1 MKRLKKTI
9 RILGLVFAMCF
20 ILFVLNA
27 LWDGLFAYIMPWTR
41 TLFAEYQSYNSFLA
55 DYHCYRTFVKELPT
69 DATEPKYYWHRE
81 SWEVCAA
88 YSTNLPEGT
97 FKTLSDERQDFF
109 HKQEEEFP
117 TRIIIHSLKDDG
129 YCYIDD
135 PKWCDNEIISEEELS
150 FINEVVGNP
159 EAKDQYY
166 YLVVLRE
173 NCAGTTCYNGVILND
188 NTYEFIE
195 FSANVVDPDKWH
207 Y

>member
-1 MKRLKKTI
+1 MKRLKKMI
-9 RILGLVFAMCF
+9 RILGLVFVMCF

-27 LWDGLFAYIMPWTR
+27 LWDGLFAYILPWTR
-41 TLFAEYQSYNSFLA
+41 TRFADYQSYNSFLMKYNSY
-55 DYHCYRTFVKELPT
+55 DDFLRELPM
-69 DATEPKYYWHRE
+69 DATEPKYYWHHE
-81 SWEVCAA
+81 SWEAFVA
-88 YSTNLPEGT
+88 YSTTLPEET
-97 FKTLSDERQDFF
+97 FNTLPDERMKFF
-109 HKQEEEFP
+109 REREEEFLADK
-117 TRIIIHSLKDDG
+117 IIYSLKEDG
-129 YCYIDD
+129 YYYIDD